1 MENSF
6 RQAHQEMNNHFK
18 SMERDMTHMFDFAPS
33 FPKMISG
40 ANTDGDNHLESFSS
54 TTHSELGA
62 DGKMHT
68 YKNQEGVTTSCKN
81 GKCIQTICK
90 NGKCEKTEIAQKEK
104 DLD

>member
-1 MENSF
+1 MANSINH
-6 RQAHQEMNNHFK
+6 AHQEMDNHFK
-18 SMERDMTHMFDFAPS
+18 SMERDMSHMFDFAPS

-40 ANTDGDNHLESFSS
+40 GDGDNHLESFSS

-68 YKNQEGVTTSCKN
+68 YKNQEGTTTNCKN

-90 NGKCEKTEIAQKEK
+90 NGKCEKMQIAPKEK